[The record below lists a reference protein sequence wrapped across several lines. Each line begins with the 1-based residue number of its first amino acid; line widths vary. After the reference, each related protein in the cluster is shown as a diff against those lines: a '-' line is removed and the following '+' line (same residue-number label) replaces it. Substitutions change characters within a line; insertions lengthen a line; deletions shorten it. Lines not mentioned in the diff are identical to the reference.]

1 LGKASEGMLDTQ
13 NKTLAAKP
21 KSGGFEGRGGASG
34 YSAKADSTVAKPYG
48 TRPSITSKPKL
59 DNSWWAGSGNT
70 EYDETQHQY
79 QGMPNEPREG
89 TEMDKIKKEKEKV
102 AAKKA
107 TYANDAGSLN
117 RKKIKE
123 EVDKDTSYIG
133 ELARYEE
140 MVKGIENG
148 MDFDLENNPKDRQIF
163 EKYSGKSPEELA
175 GLKMAAWSKLGEG
188 QKKQRKARIDYFTQ
202 DEFIQDGALALSLD
216 ENTEIEEGIMRGAR
230 TIGGD
235 VVGSVALVGESLNN
249 TLSDMAANLKS
260 KECVEKER
268 EITELE
274 QMISRI
280 EKGQK
285 VNQQGG
291 DGTYGRLGGEY
302 YGEMGK
308 LYKGKEEELLAK
320 YKPQLAAAQEELK
333 KIKQVSYNDTEG
345 FGYKMK
351 EAANEDLNKLL
362 KGQPT
367 WVKTAVKSGKDMV
380 ISAALGPVL
389 GTGYSLINTAGEEVQ
404 ASTAAGESSAKA
416 VAKAMKGVSIEVA
429 KSMLLSAVIDASQ
442 MKTVTKLGEVEKL
455 TEEQMKAML
464 EYVDKVGVEM
474 AKEHKDRMEKEKIRT
489 ISDYD

>member
-1 LGKASEGMLDTQ
+1 DNWGTQYKMGYSGERKKAADTQ
-13 NKTLAAKP
+13 GNWDTQYKTDYSWDKKKTADTKQPEDNEEISEAIRHFAAGDTEWLNQSIFNDMKKNAHEKNKIDNEGVNSWTRQESQKENSKWEVVHKEAVPEMPSLIDRTNAQATKP

-89 TEMDKIKKEKEKV
+89 TEMDKIKKEKEKD

-107 TYANDAGSLN
+107 AYANDEGSLN

-123 EVDKDTSYIG
+123 GVDKDTSYIG

-175 GLKMAAWSKLGEG
+175 GLKTAAWSKLGEG
-188 QKKQRKARIDYFTQ
+188 QKKQRKARLDYFTQ

-249 TLSDMAANLKS
+249 TLSDMAANLKN

-308 LYKGKEEELLAK
+308 LYKGKEEE
-320 YKPQLAAAQEELK
+320 
-333 KIKQVSYNDTEG
+333 
-345 FGYKMK
+345 
-351 EAANEDLNKLL
+351 
-362 KGQPT
+362 
-367 WVKTAVKSGKDMV
+367 
-380 ISAALGPVL
+380 
-389 GTGYSLINTAGEEVQ
+389 
-404 ASTAAGESSAKA
+404 
-416 VAKAMKGVSIEVA
+416 
-429 KSMLLSAVIDASQ
+429 
-442 MKTVTKLGEVEKL
+442 
-455 TEEQMKAML
+455 
-464 EYVDKVGVEM
+464 
-474 AKEHKDRMEKEKIRT
+474 
-489 ISDYD
+489 